1 MDKRTIKVMV
11 SDEYE
16 SETIPCY
23 DKELTSAIG
32 RLALWAIQDD
42 RKNWACLYV
51 DKNGN
56 VGTTYRDGGETGEVS
71 YGILAQ
77 RQADGSYSFHS

>member
-11 SDEYE
+11 SDELK
-16 SETIPCY
+16 SEIIPCY

-32 RLALWAIQDD
+32 RLALWAIQGDG
-42 RKNWACLYV
+42 KNWACLYV
-51 DKNGN
+51 DRDGN
-56 VGTTYRDGGETGEVS
+56 VGATYRDGDETGEVTYS
-71 YGILAQ
+71 MLGQ